1 MIFVKTIRPIDWI
14 VSIFVIAASSVGTVA
29 RAADLTVSAASSLT
43 HAFKELG
50 SGFEA
55 LHPGTQVHFNFA
67 ASDTLLA
74 QMAKGAPVDVFASAD
89 AESMDKAQAQRL
101 LVPGTRRDFAS
112 NTLVL
117 VAPAEGG
124 PRIDH
129 LSDLA
134 RPEVQRFAMG
144 RPSGVPAGRYTQKAL
159 EAAKLWPLVKP
170 KAIYATHVRQALD
183 YVARGEVDAGFVY
196 GTDAAAQR
204 NKVKMLLSV
213 PTPVAITYPIAV
225 TVGGRRAAEGKRF
238 IDHVMSPAGQAV
250 LSKHGFGKP

>member
-1 MIFVKTIRPIDWI
+1 MIFVKTIRPIDRI
-14 VSIFVIAASSVGTVA
+14 LSILLMVASSLGTSA
-29 RAADLTVSAASSLT
+29 QAADLTVSAAASLT

-74 QMAKGAPVDVFASAD
+74 QISKGAPVDVFASAD

-117 VAPAEGG
+117 VVPAEGG
-124 PRIDH
+124 PRIDR

-134 RPEVQRFAMG
+134 RPEVQRIAMG
-144 RPSGVPAGRYTQKAL
+144 RPSGVPAGRYTQQAL
-159 EAAKLWPLVKP
+159 EAASLWPLVKP

-196 GTDAAAQR
+196 ATDAAAQS
-204 NKVKMLLSV
+204 NKVKTLLSV

-225 TVGGRRAAEGKRF
+225 TVGGRQAAEGKRF